1 MVEKEYYSAKDI
13 AIIRGIC
20 RSSAYKEIEEMNIEM
35 KQEYPN
41 IKIFDNYIPIWY
53 WNEKTRKIVISES
66 NDFKE

>member
-20 RSSAYKEIEEMNIEM
+20 KSSAYKEIEEMNIEM

-53 WNEKTRKIVISES
+53 WKEKTQKLIGGET
-66 NDFKE
+66 DEE

>member
-20 RSSAYKEIEEMNIEM
+20 KSSAYKEIEEMNIEM

-53 WNEKTRKIVISES
+53 WKEKTQKLIGEETNEK
-66 NDFKE
+66 

>member
-20 RSSAYKEIEEMNIEM
+20 KSSAYKEIEEMNIEM

-53 WNEKTRKIVISES
+53 WKEKTQKLIGEEK
-66 NDFKE
+66 NKK

>member
-13 AIIRGIC
+13 AVIRGIC

-53 WNEKTRKIVISES
+53 WKEKTQKLIGGET
-66 NDFKE
+66 DEE

>member
-13 AIIRGIC
+13 SVIRGIC

-53 WNEKTRKIVISES
+53 WKEKTQKLIGGET
-66 NDFKE
+66 DEE